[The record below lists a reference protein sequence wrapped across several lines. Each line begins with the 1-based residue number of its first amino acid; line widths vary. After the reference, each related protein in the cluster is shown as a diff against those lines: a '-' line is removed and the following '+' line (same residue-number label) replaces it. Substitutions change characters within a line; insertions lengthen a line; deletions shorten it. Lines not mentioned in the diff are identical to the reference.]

1 MNDDTHGAS
10 MRAGGKVDRFIALI
24 EGRALARESIRRSM
38 QSALSL
44 PVVTYSTPSELEY
57 QLRDPTAELVVLSL
71 ADVDNAAIANML
83 DLLSKLVPKVPVIVL
98 AQADDVD
105 LARTAI
111 RHGAKGFIPNTKDVA
126 IAVEAMRFVLAGGTH
141 APTDSLFATGQPSTE
156 TPQISSSTSVIT
168 MRFWVEA
175 GLAALCGFLAIL
187 TLFTRNWIEAL
198 TGFNPDNNNGSFE
211 WTIVAALFLVCVLLS
226 IAARADWRR
235 LSSSAH
241 AGI

>member
-1 MNDDTHGAS
+1 MNDDTPGAS
-10 MRAGGKVDRFIALI
+10 MGAGGKAHRFIALI

-38 QSALSL
+38 QSALSV
-44 PVVTYSTPSELEY
+44 PVVTYSTASELEH
-57 QLRDPTAELVVLSL
+57 QFRDATAELVVLSL

-98 AQADDVD
+98 AQTDDVD
-105 LARTAI
+105 SARTAI
-111 RHGAKGFIPNTKDVA
+111 RHGAKGFIPSTKDAA
-126 IAVEAMRFVLAGGTH
+126 IAFEAMRLVLAGGTH
-141 APTDSLFATGQPSTE
+141 APTDSLFATGQPSAE
-156 TPQISSSTSVIT
+156 TPQISSSTGVIT

-187 TLFTRNWIEAL
+187 TLFTRNWIEVLA
-198 TGFNPDNNNGSFE
+198 GFNADNNKGSFE
-211 WTIVAALFLVCVLLS
+211 WTIVAALFLACILLS
-226 IAARADWRR
+226 MAARADWHR